1 METASPVP
9 KKMKPAGLEAPGG
22 TAVAGQAPPPED
34 EDRISHLP
42 DAVLGDIISLLP
54 TKEGARTQILAT
66 RWRHLWRSS
75 APLNLDCDAISI
87 TWKREILVGAVS
99 SILSAHPGP
108 GRRFCLDESFRPFRR
123 SDAAAMTDS
132 WLSSPALDN
141 LQQLEL
147 RHYDSYPPPPLR
159 ATAFRFAQTLQAAT
173 FGSCILP
180 SSPPQ
185 FPNLKLLTLESA
197 SISDCSMRN
206 MIAECP
212 TLECL
217 LLHDIYC
224 IPCVRINS
232 QSLRSIGV
240 REGLRLR
247 PIQDRKNE
255 LKELIIDNAPS
266 LEKLLNLNLAYVL
279 HVTVVSAPKLE
290 TVGYVSDF
298 HGVDTNRLVFGSTI
312 IQVAVH
318 FCVVYIYYM
327 PSAFV
332 SSPNVVLYA

>member
-1 METASPVP
+1 
-9 KKMKPAGLEAPGG
+9 
-22 TAVAGQAPPPED
+22 
-34 EDRISHLP
+34 
-42 DAVLGDIISLLP
+42 
-54 TKEGARTQILAT
+54 
-66 RWRHLWRSS
+66 
-75 APLNLDCDAISI
+75 
-87 TWKREILVGAVS
+87 
-99 SILSAHPGP
+99 
-108 GRRFCLDESFRPFRR
+108 
-123 SDAAAMTDS
+123 MTDS

-197 SISDCSMRN
+197 SISDYSLRN

-212 TLECL
+212 TLQCL
-217 LLHDIYC
+217 LLHDIYG

-318 FCVVYIYYM
+318 FCVVYINYM
-327 PSAFV
+327 SSAFV
-332 SSPNVVLYA
+332 SRPNAVLYA